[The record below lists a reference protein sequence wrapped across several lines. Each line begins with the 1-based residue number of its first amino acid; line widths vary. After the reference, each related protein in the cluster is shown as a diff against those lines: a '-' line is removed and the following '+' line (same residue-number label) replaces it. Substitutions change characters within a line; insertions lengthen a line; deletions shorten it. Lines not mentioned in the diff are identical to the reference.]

1 MTVRVGRRLAAA
13 VAAVSATVVVSTAAF
28 AAPSATVVVST
39 ASIAAPSPGAAGI
52 GDPYYPLYGNSGYDV
67 GHYDIDVTYTPSTDR
82 LVGHTV
88 ITASATQPLS
98 RFNVDLALTATA
110 VRVNGAVA
118 AFSKPNKH
126 ELVITPG
133 SPIAAGQPM
142 TVDVTYAGVPSQTS
156 AGPVGTI
163 RPWIRTADGAIALG
177 EPEIAAWWYPSNDHP
192 RDKATFDI
200 TVRVPSGVEAL
211 SNGRLVSKVTGANED
226 TWRWRVSQPM
236 ATYLAMIAVGQ
247 FDVTSGTTSTGL
259 PWVNA
264 VAVGGGAAG
273 ASARADLARTPEVV
287 AWHATQW
294 GPYPFD
300 AMGGIAP
307 AASFGFALE
316 NQTRPV
322 YSRQFWNGGPNIYV
336 VVHELA
342 HQWFGDSVSVHDWR
356 DIWLN
361 EGFATFAE
369 WRWSETH
376 GEGSAQD
383 ALAYLYS
390 IPPGD
395 PFWDVT
401 IGDPGPGNEFDA
413 AVYDRGAMTLQA
425 LRRRVGSST
434 FFAVMRAWA
443 RERRGGNGAIADFI
457 ALSER
462 LSGQQLDGFFAAWLY
477 TAAKPEPTA
486 ANGLQGLTGSAA
498 RPARPASSA
507 SIEAAR
513 TAESGRR

>member
-1 MTVRVGRRLAAA
+1 MRAAAGRRPLVVAV
-13 VAAVSATVVVSTAAF
+13 VAAVSASVLVGATAL
-28 AAPSATVVVST
+28 
-39 ASIAAPSPGAAGI
+39 AAPSPGAAGI
-52 GDPYYPLYGNSGYDV
+52 GDPYYPLYGNGGYDV

-88 ITASATQPLS
+88 ITASATQRLT
-98 RFNVDLALTATA
+98 RFNLDLALTASA
-110 VRVNGAVA
+110 VRVNGVVA
-118 AFSKPNKH
+118 TFAAPNKH
-126 ELVITPG
+126 ELVVTPATAIT
-133 SPIAAGQPM
+133 AGQTM

-200 TVRVPSGVEAL
+200 TVRVPRGVEAL
-211 SNGRLVSKVTGANED
+211 SNGRLVSTVSGAQGD
-226 TWRWRVSQPM
+226 TWHWRVSQPM

-247 FDVTSGTTSTGL
+247 FTISSGTASTGL
-259 PWVNA
+259 PWVTA
-264 VAVGGGAAG
+264 VAVGGGSAG
-273 ASARADLARTPEVV
+273 AAARADLARTPEVV
-287 AWHATQW
+287 AWHASQW

-307 AASFGFALE
+307 AADFGFALE

-322 YSRQFWNGGPNIYV
+322 YSREFWNGGPNIYV
-336 VVHELA
+336 IVHELA

-369 WRWSETH
+369 WRWSELH

-383 ALAYLYS
+383 ALAFWYT
-390 IPPGD
+390 IAEDD

-401 IGDPGPGNEFDA
+401 IGDPGPGNEFDG

-425 LRRRVGSST
+425 LRRRVGST
-434 FFAVMRAWA
+434 HFFAIMRTWA
-443 RERRGGNGAIADFI
+443 RERRAGNGAIADFI
-457 ALSER
+457 AVSER
-462 LSGQQLDGFFAAWLY
+462 ISGQQLDSFFTAWLY
-477 TAAKPEPTA
+477 TAAKPAPTA
-486 ANGLQGLTGSAA
+486 ANGLQGLGRSGA
-498 RPARPASSA
+498 RLAPPASTA
-507 SIEAAR
+507 LIEAVR
-513 TAESGRR
+513 EAESARR